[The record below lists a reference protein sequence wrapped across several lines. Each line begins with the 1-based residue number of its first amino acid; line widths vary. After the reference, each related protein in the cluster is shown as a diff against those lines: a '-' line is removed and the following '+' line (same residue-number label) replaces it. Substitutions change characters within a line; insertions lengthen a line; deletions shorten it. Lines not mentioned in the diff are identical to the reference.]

1 MTDHASR
8 QMFRRIWSLAWPT
21 VVYNLLEMSL
31 GMADLLM
38 VRSFGQEATAAIG
51 LNRQVTFLVEAAAL
65 AISTGVIT
73 LVSQGV
79 GSRDRAQI
87 EGTVRQSLS
96 LVFLL
101 GPLTMVAGYLASRH
115 LLVLMHA
122 TPETILHG
130 VPYLRVY
137 FLGIIFLWVT
147 SISAA
152 ILRGAGDAMT
162 PLKLALGVSLVNI
175 VLNYIFIFGAGP
187 VASYEV
193 MGAAMG
199 TVAARAIGAVAYLAL
214 LLRGRGEVRLR
225 LSPRWELD
233 WVLIRRILR
242 VGLPTALAGVLR
254 SGARLVF
261 LGIVGTSVLGVSIH
275 AAVGVGLQVRLLSIL
290 PALAFQVATATLV
303 GQAIGRGDIKEAEQ
317 LAHRST
323 LLLGILMSGVVG
335 LTIVFARPLAA
346 VFIVDEAAA
355 ALGAQVLRWFAVA
368 QFFSSLSIC
377 TQGALAGA
385 GDTQPFMRYTLATQV
400 VIMLALTYLLM
411 VVAGLDPVG
420 ALVAWTVAPAIQ
432 LVLMQA
438 RFRSGRWKT
447 MRV

>member
-1 MTDHASR
+1 M
-8 QMFRRIWSLAWPT
+8 
-21 VVYNLLEMSL
+21 
-31 GMADLLM
+31 
-38 VRSFGQEATAAIG
+38 
-51 LNRQVTFLVEAAAL
+51 
-65 AISTGVIT
+65 
-73 LVSQGV
+73 
-79 GSRDRAQI
+79 
-87 EGTVRQSLS
+87 
-96 LVFLL
+96 
-101 GPLTMVAGYLASRH
+101 
-115 LLVLMHA
+115 
-122 TPETILHG
+122 
-130 VPYLRVY
+130 
-137 FLGIIFLWVT
+137 
-147 SISAA
+147 
-152 ILRGAGDAMT
+152 
-162 PLKLALGVSLVNI
+162 
-175 VLNYIFIFGAGP
+175 
-187 VASYEV
+187 
-193 MGAAMG
+193 
-199 TVAARAIGAVAYLAL
+199 
-214 LLRGRGEVRLR
+214 
-225 LSPRWELD
+225 
-233 WVLIRRILR
+233 LIRRILR

-303 GQAIGRGDIKEAEQ
+303 GQAIGRGDTREAEQ
-317 LAHRST
+317 LARRST

-335 LTIVFARPLAA
+335 LTIIFARPLAGL
-346 VFIVDEAAA
+346 FIVDEEAA
-355 ALGAQVLRWFAVA
+355 ALGAQVLRWFAAA

>member
-101 GPLTMVAGYLASRH
+101 GPLTMVAGYLASRR

-323 LLLGILMSGVVG
+323 LLLAVLMTGVVG

>member
-101 GPLTMVAGYLASRH
+101 GPLTMVAGYLASRR

-214 LLRGRGEVRLR
+214 LVRGRGEVRLR

-323 LLLGILMSGVVG
+323 LLLAVLMTGVVG